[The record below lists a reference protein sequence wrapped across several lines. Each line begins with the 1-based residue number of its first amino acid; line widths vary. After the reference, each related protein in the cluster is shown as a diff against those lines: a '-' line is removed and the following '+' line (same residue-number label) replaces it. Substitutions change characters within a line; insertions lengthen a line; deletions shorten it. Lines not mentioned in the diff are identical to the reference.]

1 MTTEDQPGADDRVR
15 DMVPRDPT
23 DEDSAHADS
32 SRRGVDDAPQL
43 DGSESVSEDI
53 DEPDDASREGQHHS
67 GPR

>member
-15 DMVPRDPT
+15 AMVPRDPT

-43 DGSESVSEDI
+43 DGSERVSEEI
-53 DEPDDASREGQHHS
+53 DEPDDSSSQDHS

>member
-1 MTTEDQPGADDRVR
+1 MTTEDQPGADTVR
-15 DMVPRDPT
+15 DMVSRDPT
-23 DEDSAHADS
+23 DEDSTHADS

-53 DEPDDASREGQHHS
+53 DEPDDLPTRHHS